1 MNIRTAPFLRS
12 YVKLAFVVAFT
23 ICRFLWSGQLAN
35 AADNEKPALSY
46 EDAIS
51 QCGLSRELADM
62 KLAVY
67 LYIPE
72 SEAMFANARTLEKA
86 CKRFNSEG
94 EKCYMTKPV
103 PIVEIKHVLGE
114 ICHKMKKGGGDFVI
128 DNYKVQLS
136 YSNSRD
142 QTVHQIVIEFKKF
155 NENTL
160 LTKKITYDDGQ
171 PFEDQGAGFMLWW
184 FFNPSAI

>member
-67 LYIPE
+67 LYIPDDLPP
-72 SEAMFANARTLEKA
+72 SD
-86 CKRFNSEG
+86 
-94 EKCYMTKPV
+94 V
-103 PIVEIKHVLGE
+103 PMIIRVR
-114 ICHKMKKGGGDFVI
+114 
-128 DNYKVQLS
+128 QLC
-136 YSNSRD
+136 
-142 QTVHQIVIEFKKF
+142 
-155 NENTL
+155 L
-160 LTKKITYDDGQ
+160 PL
-171 PFEDQGAGFMLWW
+171 QG
-184 FFNPSAI
+184 P